1 MAEKPVIVPVNL
13 EVTDVDLSKID
24 INQVNKDMS
33 QRLSGLKKSIED
45 VFSSVDT
52 SKMSKSMTSALSSLK
67 KDIKEVS
74 KAQARWNSEMEK
86 AGTTSETFKK
96 DSAELD
102 RLQSKLTEV
111 TEKMRLFENE
121 DGTPLLNEMRN
132 NIGQL
137 KEYNRLQQER
147 KSLEK
152 QISDITAGTGKIS
165 PEQYVGIGDMSTEA
179 AKSLVSVY
187 ERLATTIANVNK
199 HAQEFNNI
207 VDNNKVT
214 DEYSQAQAKAEALK
228 AKLEELNEK
237 SKRMAAT
244 SGTTDNAWETLQY
257 DVKQTSSELDSVLRS
272 MRSMVSEGKALRFD
286 AAKEDI
292 QQLKAEIKSI
302 NQTRI
307 NIAGNGKNKT
317 GTVEAR
323 TQQNMNPYTADYKKS
338 LNELSKLEDKAT
350 KVVAKYN
357 ELRAAGNAKPE
368 AFVKAQ
374 SDAEALIAK
383 IEQVRIALTNM
394 IKEGKAFR
402 FGANGDAAAEISNV
416 NSRAE
421 ETTSTLS
428 KVQARSQGLGNTLN
442 RIIKTSS
449 QIGSAVGG
457 GFKTVANACGK
468 VISGLKKI
476 VSGLGSII
484 KKAGQAVVSMNK
496 FGKSGKSTTLDLSKG
511 FKKLRKNVLMFGL
524 GIRSTYYLIKK
535 LRTYF
540 ITAFKTL
547 ATQSSEV
554 NQQVSSLTMSFIQL
568 KASLATA
575 FQPLATVV
583 VPLLNTFMDKVS
595 QAMELVGKFFAT
607 LVGQKYIYKATANQY
622 DYAKSLEDTAD
633 AADEVTEKLAA
644 YDKLDVIND
653 DKTKDTKT
661 KDNGLLDVT
670 YTKADAEGAVSD
682 FAKMVKDA
690 WNKADFTAVGKVIH
704 DKMVGILDKVKK
716 QLVPKIANFVN
727 TLASSIITFFKGL
740 NLKDIGKKVADVINE
755 LLRLLDAKKIG
766 AALSAIYSA
775 FWQFAYGLVN
785 NINWKQVGEKIAD
798 FITGFI
804 DNLDV
809 NAIIGTVTG
818 LINGLGQALL
828 SFSTRIKWKEI
839 GQKLGKSIV
848 KLFTDI
854 DWKTIIQAVSAFAKG
869 LADLVNE
876 VFSTQGL
883 GESIGATIAGAFL
896 TAINLVYN
904 LVSNI
909 NFEQIGTAISNAVNT
924 FLNMMAEVDPEGLS
938 GWAKLGQSL
947 FNIAHGILTML
958 ITALTNVNWTDV
970 GEAIGTFLSS
980 IDWGQLVLD
989 LSQLAWAILKAI
1001 ADGLMGWMGK
1011 DPVSAT
1017 LATILGAI
1025 LLGSAVIK
1033 KVSTFASK
1041 ITGFLNKIPKVG
1053 GKNSGGDAASA
1064 TMEEASSTVD
1074 TANTGTSKLT
1084 GKLQS
1089 LVQNLA
1095 LGIAIIAEVAIAAG
1109 LVVAA
1114 IWGLGLLLQQVVD
1127 AWQPIIEN
1135 GQTAIISFGLG
1146 TAILVSV
1153 GVACAALG
1161 QVGTSLIVQIAL
1173 GTAMLALIG
1182 AAAALFLAEIW
1193 AIGWGL
1199 DQIGQAWQTVLDNG
1213 ETIATSIGLGTA
1225 ILVGIGVV
1233 CALLGVAAVASC
1245 GLLPIAIALGTA
1257 MLIEVGVAAVLFIAE
1272 ILVIGKALNR
1282 LDKAWKPVLAH
1293 GDTIAAS
1300 IKLGTKLLIG
1310 IGAACALLGVAAVV
1324 SVGLL
1329 PIAIA
1334 LGTSM
1339 LEQIGEAAILFIA
1352 EIVAVGKSLSKIGK
1366 AWKPVLKN
1374 GSTITKGISSG
1385 TNILIKIAEVCA
1397 VLGAI
1402 TIGSFGLAYLAI
1414 DSGTDML
1421 RNIKDSAIDFCNSLI
1436 AVAKRMTEL
1445 ATVLIKFNK
1454 VLPGFKRN
1462 MTNFEKYMENFVEA
1476 VGDYADSSSINDIGS
1491 VVSQIK
1497 DIFKGHPI
1505 KSLYSQV
1512 CSLYTD
1518 FNKLNTELQ
1527 KINPVIKTA
1536 TSRINKYKKL
1546 MGDFQ
1551 GATSSSGGD
1560 GGIFGSMFNGAKAM
1574 VNGMIGLFE
1583 GLANAVI
1590 RSVNEISRALNS
1602 LSFDIPSYVPKV
1614 GGQRFSFN
1622 VGYLSGITIPRL
1634 AKGAVIPPN
1643 KEFLAT
1649 LGDQKS
1655 GTNIEAPLETIKLA
1669 LAEVLA
1675 QFGGGNNEPIVLQL
1689 DGKVIARVVWDENE
1703 KRYKQ
1708 TGKSVVYG

>member
-24 INQVNKDMS
+24 VNQVNKDIS
-33 QRLSGLKKSIED
+33 QRLSGLKNAVESI
-45 VFSSVDT
+45 FSSVDP
-52 SKMSKSMTSALSSLK
+52 SKMTKSMSAALSSLK
-67 KDIKEVS
+67 KDIKEAS
-74 KAQARWNSEMEK
+74 AAQARLNSEMSK
-86 AGTTSETFKK
+86 AGATSETFKK
-96 DSAELD
+96 DSEELE
-102 RLQSKLTEV
+102 RLQARLTEV

-121 DGTPLLNEMRN
+121 DGTPLLNEMRG
-132 NIGQL
+132 NISQL

-147 KSLEK
+147 RSIEK

-165 PEQYVGIGDMSTEA
+165 PEQYVGIGDTSAKA
-179 AKSLVSVY
+179 AESLLSVY
-187 ERLATTIANVNK
+187 ERLATAIANVNK
-199 HAQEFNNI
+199 HAQEFNTT

-214 DEYSQAQAKAEALK
+214 DEYAQAQAKAEALK

-237 SKRMAAT
+237 SKKMAAT
-244 SGTTDNAWETLQY
+244 SGTTDSAWENLQY

-286 AAKEDI
+286 GAKEDV

-302 NQTRI
+302 NQTRM

-323 TQQNMNPYTADYKKS
+323 AQQNMNPYTADYQKS
-338 LNELSKLEDKAT
+338 LNELSKLEEKAAQ
-350 KVVAKYN
+350 VVAKYN
-357 ELRAAGNAKPE
+357 EMKASGNAKPE
-368 AFVKAQ
+368 AFAKAQ

-383 IEQVRIALTNM
+383 IEQVRTALNNM
-394 IKEGKAFR
+394 VNEGKAFR

-421 ETTSTLS
+421 ETTNTLS
-428 KVQARSQGLGNTLN
+428 QVQARSQGLGNVFS
-442 RIIKTSS
+442 RILKTGS
-449 QIGSAVGG
+449 QIGSVVGG
-457 GFKTVANACGK
+457 GFRTVASACGK
-468 VISGLKKI
+468 VVSGLKRI

-484 KKAGQAVVSMNK
+484 KRAGQAVVSMTK
-496 FGKSGKSTTLDLSKG
+496 FGKSGKSTTSDLSTQ

-524 GIRSTYYLIKK
+524 GFRSTYYLIKR

-554 NQQVSSLTMSFIQL
+554 NQQVSSLTMSFTRL

-575 FQPLATVV
+575 FQPLMNVV
-583 VPLLNTFMDKVS
+583 VPALNTFMGKMS
-595 QAMELVGKFFAT
+595 QALELVGKFFAT

-622 DYAKSLEDTAD
+622 DYAKSLKDTAD
-633 AADEVTEKLAA
+633 AADEATEKLAA

-653 DKTKDTKT
+653 DKTKNTKT

-670 YTKADAEGAVSD
+670 YTKADTEGAISD
-682 FAKMVKDA
+682 FAKMLKDA
-690 WNKADFTAVGKVIH
+690 WKKADFTAVGKVIH
-704 DKMVGILDKVKK
+704 DKLVGILDKVKK
-716 QLVPKIANFVN
+716 QMVPKIANFVN
-727 TLASSIITFFKGL
+727 RLANSIITFFKGL
-740 NLKDIGKKVADVINE
+740 NLKDIGKKVAEVINE

-775 FWQFAYGLVN
+775 FWQFASGLVN

-809 NAIIGTVTG
+809 NAIISTITG
-818 LINGLGQALL
+818 LINGVGQALL

-839 GQKLGKSIV
+839 GQKLGRSIV

-876 VFSTQGL
+876 VFSTQGF
-883 GESIGATIAGAFL
+883 GESIGYTIAGAFL

-904 LVSNI
+904 FVSNL

-924 FLNMMAEVDPEGLS
+924 FLTMMSEVDPEGLS

-947 FNIAHGILTML
+947 FKIAHGILTML
-958 ITALTNVNWTDV
+958 ITALTNVNWTEV

-989 LSQLAWAILKAI
+989 LGQLAWAILKAI

-1017 LATILGAI
+1017 LATVLGAI

-1084 GKLQS
+1084 GKLKS
-1089 LVQNLA
+1089 LVKNLA
-1095 LGIAIIAEVAIAAG
+1095 LGIVIIAEVAVAAG

-1114 IWGLGLLLQQVVD
+1114 IWGLGLLLQQVVT
-1127 AWQPIIEN
+1127 AWQPVLEN
-1135 GQTAIISFGLG
+1135 GQTAIIAFGLG
-1146 TAILVSV
+1146 TAILVAI
-1153 GVACAALG
+1153 GVACALLG

-1173 GTAMLALIG
+1173 GVAMLALIG

-1199 DQIGQAWQTVLDNG
+1199 DQIRQAWQPVLDNG
-1213 ETIATSIGLGTA
+1213 ETIAIAIGLGTA

-1245 GLLPIAIALGTA
+1245 GLLPLAIALGTA
-1257 MLIEVGVAAVLFIAE
+1257 MLIEIGVAAVLFIAE
-1272 ILVIGKALNR
+1272 IWVIGKALDQ
-1282 LDKAWKPVLAH
+1282 LDEAWKPVLAH
-1293 GDTIAAS
+1293 GNTIAAA
-1300 IKLGTKLLIG
+1300 IKIGTNILIA
-1310 IGAACALLGVAAVV
+1310 IGAACAILGVAAVA

-1329 PIAIA
+1329 PLAIA

-1339 LEQIGEAAILFIA
+1339 LEQIGKAAILFIA
-1352 EIVAVGKSLSKIGK
+1352 EIIVVGQGLDKIGE
-1366 AWKPVLKN
+1366 AWKPVLAN
-1374 GSTITKGISSG
+1374 GSTIAKGISAG

-1397 VLGAI
+1397 ILGGI

-1421 RNIKDSAIDFCNSLI
+1421 RHIKNSAIEFCDSLI

-1445 ATVLIKFNK
+1445 AKVLIEFNK
-1454 VLPGFKRN
+1454 VLPGFERN
-1462 MTNFEKYMENFVEA
+1462 MTNFETYMEDFVDA
-1476 VGDYADSSSINDIGS
+1476 VGDYANSSSIRNIGS
-1491 VVSQIK
+1491 VVGQITA
-1497 DIFKGHPI
+1497 IFKGRPI
-1505 KSLYSQV
+1505 WLLYLQV
-1512 CSLYTD
+1512 LALYAD
-1518 FNKLNTELQ
+1518 FAKLNPELQ
-1527 KINPVIKTA
+1527 RINPVIKTA
-1536 TSRINKYKKL
+1536 TSLIDKYKKL
-1546 MGDFQ
+1546 MGEFQ
-1551 GATSSSGGD
+1551 GATSGSGGN

-1602 LSFDIPSYVPKV
+1602 LSFDIPSYVPNV

-1622 VGYLSGITIPRL
+1622 VGYLNGITIPRL

-1675 QFGGGNNEPIVLQL
+1675 QFGGDKHEPIVLQL

>member
-1 MAEKPVIVPVNL
+1 MAEKPVIVPVSL

-45 VFSSVDT
+45 VFNSVDT
-52 SKMSKSMTSALSSLK
+52 SKMSKSMASALSSLK

-74 KAQARWNSEMEK
+74 KAQAQWNSEMEK

-96 DSAELD
+96 DSAELE

-111 TEKMRLFENE
+111 TEKMRLFENA
-121 DGTPLLNEMRN
+121 DGTPLLNDMRN

-137 KEYNRLQQER
+137 QEYNRLQQER

-165 PEQYVGIGDMSTEA
+165 PEQYVGIGDISTEA
-179 AKSLVSVY
+179 AQSLVSVY
-187 ERLATTIANVNK
+187 ERLATAIANVNK
-199 HAQEFNNI
+199 HAQEFNKS

-244 SGTTDNAWETLQY
+244 SGTTDSAWENLQY

-272 MRSMVSEGKALRFD
+272 MRSMVTEGKALRFD

-292 QQLKAEIKSI
+292 KQLKAEIKSI

-307 NIAGNGKNKT
+307 NIAGNGKDKP
-317 GTVEAR
+317 GTVGAR
-323 TQQNMNPYTADYKKS
+323 AQQNMNPYTADYQKS
-338 LNELSKLEDKAT
+338 LNELSKLEEKAAQ
-350 KVVAKYN
+350 VVAKYN
-357 ELRAAGNAKPE
+357 EMKASGNAKPE
-368 AFVKAQ
+368 AFAKAQ
-374 SDAEALIAK
+374 ADAEALIAK

-394 IKEGKAFR
+394 INEGKAFR
-402 FGANGDAAAEISNV
+402 FGANVDAAAEISNV

-421 ETTSTLS
+421 ETTATLS
-428 KVQARSQGLGNTLN
+428 QVQARSQGLGNTLN

-449 QIGSAVGG
+449 RIGSTVGG
-457 GFKTVANACGK
+457 GFKTVAKVCGK
-468 VISGLKKI
+468 VFSGLKKI

-496 FGKSGKSTTLDLSKG
+496 FGKSGKSTTMDLSKG
-511 FKKLRKNVLMFGL
+511 FKKLKKNVLMFGL
-524 GIRSTYYLIKK
+524 GFRSTYYLIKR

-554 NQQVSSLTMSFIQL
+554 NQQVSSLTMSFVRL

-575 FQPLATVV
+575 FQPLMNVV
-583 VPLLNTFMDKVS
+583 IPVLNIFMDKVS
-595 QAMELVGKFFAT
+595 QALEMVGKFFAT

-622 DYAKSLEDTAD
+622 DYAKSLKDTAD
-633 AADEVTEKLAA
+633 AADEATEKLAA

-653 DKTKDTKT
+653 DKTKDTKK

-690 WNKADFTAVGKVIH
+690 WKKANFTDVGKVIH

-716 QLVPKIANFVN
+716 QMVPKIANFVN
-727 TLASSIITFFKGL
+727 RLANSAITLFNGL

-775 FWQFAYGLVN
+775 FWQFASGLVN
-785 NINWKQVGEKIAD
+785 NINWKQLGEKIAD
-798 FITGFI
+798 FILGFI

-809 NAIIGTVTG
+809 NAIIETVTG

-839 GQKLGKSIV
+839 GQKLGRSIV

-854 DWKTIIQAVSAFAKG
+854 DWKTIIQAVSEFAKG
-869 LADLVNE
+869 LADLVND

-904 LVSNI
+904 FVSNL

-924 FLNMMAEVDPEGLS
+924 FLTMMSEVDPEGLS

-947 FNIAHGILTML
+947 LNIAHGILTML
-958 ITALTNVNWTDV
+958 ITALNNINWIEV

-1001 ADGLMGWMGK
+1001 AVGLMGWMGK

-1017 LATILGAI
+1017 LATVLGAI

-1033 KVSTFASK
+1033 KVATFASA

-1053 GKNSGGDAASA
+1053 GKKGGGDAASA

-1084 GKLQS
+1084 GKLTS
-1089 LVQNLA
+1089 LVKNLA
-1095 LGIAIIAEVAIAAG
+1095 LGIAVIAEVAVAAG

-1114 IWGLGLLLQQVVD
+1114 IWGLGLLLQQVVE
-1127 AWQPIIEN
+1127 AWQPVLEN

-1146 TAILVSV
+1146 TAILVAI
-1153 GVACAALG
+1153 GVACALLG

-1173 GTAMLALIG
+1173 GIAMLSLIG
-1182 AAAALFLAEIW
+1182 AAAAIFLAEIW

-1199 DQIGQAWQTVLDNG
+1199 DQIRQAWQPVLDNG
-1213 ETIATSIGLGTA
+1213 ETIITAIGVGTG
-1225 ILVGIGVV
+1225 ILVGIGAV

-1245 GLLPIAIALGTA
+1245 GLLPLAIALGTA
-1257 MLIEVGVAAVLFIAE
+1257 MLVEVGVAAVAFIAE
-1272 ILVIGKALNR
+1272 ICVVGEAL
-1282 LDKAWKPVLAH
+1282 DQIDEAWRPVLAN
-1293 GDTIAAS
+1293 GDTVAAAIKIGTDILIA
-1300 IKLGTKLLIG
+1300 
-1310 IGAACALLGVAAVV
+1310 IGAACAALGVAAVA
-1324 SVGLL
+1324 SIGLL
-1329 PIAIA
+1329 PLAIA
-1334 LGTSM
+1334 LGTGM
-1339 LEQIGEAAILFIA
+1339 LEQIGESVILFIA
-1352 EIVAVGKSLSKIGK
+1352 EIIIVGNGLDKINE
-1366 AWKPVLKN
+1366 AWKPVLNN
-1374 GSTITKGISSG
+1374 GSTIAKGISAG
-1385 TNILIKIAEVCA
+1385 TDILIKIAEVCA
-1397 VLGAI
+1397 VLGGI

-1421 RNIKDSAIDFCNSLI
+1421 RHIKNSAIEFCDSLI
-1436 AVAKRMTEL
+1436 VVAKRMTEL
-1445 ATVLIKFNK
+1445 AKVLIEFNK

-1476 VGDYADSSSINDIGS
+1476 VGDYANSSSIRNIGS
-1491 VVSQIK
+1491 VVNQIQ
-1497 DIFKGHPI
+1497 DIFKGRPI
-1505 KSLYSQV
+1505 WRLCLQVRALYA
-1512 CSLYTD
+1512 D
-1518 FNKLNTELQ
+1518 FSKLNPELQ
-1527 KINPVIKTA
+1527 RINPVIKTA
-1536 TSRINKYKKL
+1536 TALIDKYKKL
-1546 MGDFQ
+1546 MGDFR
-1551 GATSSSGGD
+1551 GATSGSGGN
-1560 GGIFGSMFNGAKAM
+1560 GGIFGSMFNGARAM

-1602 LSFDIPSYVPKV
+1602 LSFDIPSYVPNV

-1675 QFGGGNNEPIVLQL
+1675 QFGGGNHEPIVLQL